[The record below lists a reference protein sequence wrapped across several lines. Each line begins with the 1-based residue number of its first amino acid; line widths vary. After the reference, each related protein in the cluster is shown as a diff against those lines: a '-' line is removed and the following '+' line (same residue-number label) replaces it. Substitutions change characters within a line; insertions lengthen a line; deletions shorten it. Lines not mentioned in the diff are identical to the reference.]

1 MDYTKEI
8 LFLWGTSEISTSGYR
23 RGFWSQYYDAM
34 GKHYLESA
42 FGRYYSAEEFRTIMG
57 LMDMM
62 PNKKGMYPLRPFR
75 NCCIEWV

>member
-42 FGRYYSAEEFRTIMG
+42 FGRYYSG
-57 LMDMM
+57 LI
-62 PNKKGMYPLRPFR
+62 NINYRL
-75 NCCIEWV
+75 CIRR